1 MISQFQRVQVKV
13 GHVCK
18 LAGVVRY
25 TTEDFS
31 HHDQRQQQQQQQ
43 KHKKIKKKERKN

>member
-1 MISQFQRVQVKV
+1 MKV

-25 TTEDFS
+25 TTEDFFPS
-31 HHDQRQQQQQQQ
+31 RP
-43 KHKKIKKKERKN
+43 KATTTTTTETRRKKKERIKIIRRKE

>member
-1 MISQFQRVQVKV
+1 MKV

-25 TTEDFS
+25 TTEDFFPS
-31 HHDQRQQQQQQQ
+31 RP
-43 KHKKIKKKERKN
+43 KATTTTTTETRRKKNKKERIKIIRRKE

>member
-1 MISQFQRVQVKV
+1 MKV

-25 TTEDFS
+25 TTEDFFPS
-31 HHDQRQQQQQQQ
+31 RP
-43 KHKKIKKKERKN
+43 KATTTTTTTETRRKKKERIKIIRRRKE

>member
-1 MISQFQRVQVKV
+1 MKV

-25 TTEDFS
+25 TTEDFFPS
-31 HHDQRQQQQQQQ
+31 SRP
-43 KHKKIKKKERKN
+43 KATTTTTTTETRRKKKERIKIIRRKE